1 MDMYSDTTSPSQLKN
16 PGSRIEDNH
25 SRLDI
30 LLTYP
35 VMFVK
40 YKVEGVCKSFGSVL

>member
-1 MDMYSDTTSPSQLKN
+1 MDMYSDTTPPSQLKN
-16 PGSRIEDNH
+16 HGSRIEDNH

-35 VMFVK
+35 VMFV
-40 YKVEGVCKSFGSVL
+40 